1 LKPIPICLA
10 FTGLEAGMPTKKDG
24 CLFSPPLY
32 PDSKLSFFWDAQQK
46 MSLAQVTMTAL
57 IILYAEVEIFNG
69 GYL

>member
-1 LKPIPICLA
+1 
-10 FTGLEAGMPTKKDG
+10 MPTKKDG